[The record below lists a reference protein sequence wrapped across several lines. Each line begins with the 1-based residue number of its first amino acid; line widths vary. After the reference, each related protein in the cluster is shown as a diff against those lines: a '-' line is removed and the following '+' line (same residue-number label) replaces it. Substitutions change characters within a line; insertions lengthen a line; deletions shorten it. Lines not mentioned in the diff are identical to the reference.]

1 MWVAPPACHGTSCLT
16 DLVQVTKSGVSS
28 GRVGTMS
35 EVAGNMVANKDL
47 SQAATIS
54 KGVASQT
61 AGSVLEKIGL
71 KSKTESK

>member
-1 MWVAPPACHGTSCLT
+1 
-16 DLVQVTKSGVSS
+16 
-28 GRVGTMS
+28 MS

-54 KGVASQT
+54 KGVASET